1 VVVFAPEVALA
12 APCRV
17 EIEAPAEV
25 LAAMGEA
32 ATGEHLRC
40 AGTRIVVRAVEGG
53 YEVERVGEESPVVRR
68 VADARTAAALAKASA
83 LELAARG
90 GAEAAPAPGSGAP
103 ASQPDATPPEAAAP
117 TPAPALSASPTP
129 PATPATPAPAV
140 PAAPAEGW
148 TFGGDATLALSAR
161 IGFALASDA
170 SLWGDATLGGCVHVG
185 PVCVGVAVRGVFDT
199 VASGPARE
207 LQTARGGLDGVATVE
222 LPLRSDRLAFTP
234 ALGLGAG
241 WIRASFFDEA
251 LGSVSDDR
259 ALLRIELHARLGV
272 HLAGPVWMELGAL
285 ANLAPLADPH
295 PASKGG
301 VLLAGTP
308 LFRAG
313 IDGGVRVE
321 L

>member
-1 VVVFAPEVALA
+1 VRRGFSWFVVVFAPEIAVA

-25 LAAMGEA
+25 LAVVNEA

-40 AGTRIVVRAVEGG
+40 AGARIVVRAAGGG
-53 YEVERVGEESPVVRR
+53 YEVERVGEESRVVRR

-90 GAEAAPAPGSGAP
+90 AAPAPA
-103 ASQPDATPPEAAAP
+103 QPDSEPQEAAVP
-117 TPAPALSASPTP
+117 TPAPALPASP
-129 PATPATPAPAV
+129 AAAAPAV
-140 PAAPAEGW
+140 SAEPTQVW
-148 TFGGDATLALSAR
+148 TLGGDASVALSAR

-170 SLWGDATLGGCVHVG
+170 SLWGDASLGGCVHAG
-185 PVCVGVAVRGVFDT
+185 PVCVGVVVRGVFDT
-199 VASGPARE
+199 VSSGPARE
-207 LQTARGGLDGVATVE
+207 LETARGGLDGVATIE
-222 LPLRSDRLAFTP
+222 LPLRSDRLAFLP

-241 WIRASFFDEA
+241 WIRASFFDEVR
-251 LGSVSDDR
+251 GSVSDDR
-259 ALLRIELHARLGV
+259 AVLRIDLHARLGV
-272 HLAGPVWMELGAL
+272 RLAGPLWMELGAL
-285 ANLAPLADPH
+285 TNLAPLADPG

-321 L
+321 VP